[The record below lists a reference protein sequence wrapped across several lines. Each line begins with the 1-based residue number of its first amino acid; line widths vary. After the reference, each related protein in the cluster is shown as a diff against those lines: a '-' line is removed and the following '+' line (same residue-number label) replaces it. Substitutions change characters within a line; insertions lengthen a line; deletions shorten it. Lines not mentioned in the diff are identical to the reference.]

1 MLRCLS
7 SIVSP
12 CFISL
17 HSLPI
22 KEVGKL
28 IVYQVVI
35 SCNVYILL
43 TQRGKY
49 FLVLGV
55 LFSLIA
61 NLYLCHS
68 SLFLSDSIFQE
79 VSSLLR
85 LLSPEL
91 IPRPSGNSSW
101 LWPGSACS
109 ETQMVSFP
117 LRSQR
122 SSLETLCQ
130 EAVYLRQKHRESES
144 VLYLTHVCPCKQ
156 QNAAN

>member
-1 MLRCLS
+1 MPRCLS
-7 SIVSP
+7 SIARP

-35 SCNVYILL
+35 SCNVYVLL
-43 TQRGKY
+43 TQHGKY

-68 SLFLSDSIFQE
+68 SPFLSDSIF
-79 VSSLLR
+79 
-85 LLSPEL
+85 
-91 IPRPSGNSSW
+91 
-101 LWPGSACS
+101 
-109 ETQMVSFP
+109 
-117 LRSQR
+117 
-122 SSLETLCQ
+122 
-130 EAVYLRQKHRESES
+130 
-144 VLYLTHVCPCKQ
+144 
-156 QNAAN
+156 